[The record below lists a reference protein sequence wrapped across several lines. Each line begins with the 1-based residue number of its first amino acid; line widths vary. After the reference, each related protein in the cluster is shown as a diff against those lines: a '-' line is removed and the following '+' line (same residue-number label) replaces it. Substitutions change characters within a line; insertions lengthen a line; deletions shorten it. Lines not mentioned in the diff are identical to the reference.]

1 MSQQGFSTTKKTK
14 RYRVVLDEVLLICFT
29 KYLKKLEKM
38 EVLSILVVQDV
49 FLLNVIGQQC
59 ISILD
64 SFIR

>member
-1 MSQQGFSTTKKTK
+1 MSQQGFSTTTKTK
-14 RYRVVLDEVLLICFT
+14 RYRVVLDEVLLIYFT